1 MVLSAVHHEETASH
15 LGIDSRAYCA
25 RNALAFLGSARR
37 RAFNHGVIC
46 IQRAIP
52 RDTNGGRQIAYFRLR
67 LVSYDS
73 VDVAGHVD

>member
-37 RAFNHGVIC
+37 RAFNRGVV
-46 IQRAIP
+46 R
-52 RDTNGGRQIAYFRLR
+52 TNGGRQIAYFRLR